1 MTDHK
6 LIDYYRA
13 RASEYEQIY
22 YRDVPD
28 RRKEIDEEADHLRQ
42 LVKGRHVLELAC
54 GTGYW
59 TEIMAET
66 AASIVASDISPEMIA
81 EARGK
86 NLRGKVSFVRSD
98 LNRSAFAKG
107 AFDFLALGFWFSHHP
122 RQNYGDL
129 FAMLIE
135 LLQEG
140 CTAWLID
147 NNPPAEGPV
156 VGSVHTDKHG
166 NNFKHRFLDNGAEHT
181 ILKNYFT
188 KDELRNIFAPH
199 FRIERLTHNK
209 YYWSAVLRGVNATG
223 APT

>member
-42 LVKGRHVLELAC
+42 LVKDRHVLELAC

-66 AASIVASDISPEMIA
+66 AASIVASDVSPEMIA
-81 EARGK
+81 EAKKK

-98 LNRSAFAKG
+98 LNRSAFAKDT
-107 AFDFLALGFWFSHHP
+107 FDFIALGFWFSHHP
-122 RQNYGDL
+122 RQHHGAL
-129 FAMLIE
+129 FGT
-135 LLQEG
+135 LLALLKEG
-140 CTAWLID
+140 CPAWLID
-147 NNPPAEGPV
+147 NNPPAEGPAV
-156 VGSVHTDKHG
+156 ESVHTDKHG

-188 KDELRNIFAPH
+188 KDQLCSIFTPH
-199 FRIERLTHNK
+199 FQIERLTHNK
-209 YYWSAVLRGVNATG
+209 YYWSAVLSGINATG
-223 APT
+223 AST